1 MDDDFNTGGA
11 ISELFE
17 LVRLLNR
24 FVDENNLEDV
34 QQRKASALQSFQ
46 QGTATL
52 RELSA
57 ILGLFLKPIEEP
69 TGDDDALVGKLMNLL
84 IEIRAESR
92 KKKDFA
98 TADKIRDDLEGLG
111 ITLEDRK
118 GETGWRIE

>member
-46 QGTATL
+46 RGTATL

-69 TGDDDALVGKLMNLL
+69 ASDDDALVGKLMNLL